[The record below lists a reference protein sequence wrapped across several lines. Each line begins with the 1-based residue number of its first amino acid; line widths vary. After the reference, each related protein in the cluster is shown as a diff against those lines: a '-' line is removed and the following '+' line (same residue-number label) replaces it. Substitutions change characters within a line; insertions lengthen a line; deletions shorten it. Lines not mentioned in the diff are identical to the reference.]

1 MQTRFLNHLDPL
13 TSFEANA
20 EFVGL
25 FEPGRYRGFDVFVQ
39 SGPLAGGLRH
49 IGTGTRKTL
58 IDNATQSAQQGLN
71 VTRQGVFVFEDAE
84 VPIAGFN
91 SNAANA
97 FDRIDLII
105 MEHEWLASLG
115 GQAAIYSVIQGADGG
130 PVVPDFTATPKQT
143 AVGQMLIPA
152 SDANLNNAIYTPAT
166 ILGLGGTNSA
176 YLDQPQEFIRPQ
188 GFGFSALDYASRYT
202 AASGTLDVQGG
213 TGNNYSISLL
223 TTDDLDTLTSVLFPF
238 TKGSTV
244 RLKITQTG
252 TAGFITETGNI
263 TLPAH
268 YTTIGISSGS
278 IYEFFTEDGTTWAL
292 VGISDA
298 VPTSIT
304 KVVDIGAWNMDATP
318 QIAIAHGLTAAQFAK
333 VRRVDVLIQDDD
345 ELTRSPLN
353 SSFDQNVIQ
362 GGVEFISSVNV
373 QMERLTGG
381 LFDSTAYN
389 DVSGAPAFN
398 RGWISIT
405 YEL

>member
-263 TLPAH
+263 TLPGEN
-268 YTTIGISSGS
+268 TTHLISSGA
-278 IYEFFTEDGTTWAL
+278 IYEFFTEDGTNWEL
-292 VGISDA
+292 VGVSKNA
-298 VPTSIT
+298 STLTSLVLET
-304 KVVDIGAWNMDATP
+304 GVWNMDTT
-318 QIAIAHGLTAAQFAK
+318 AILVVAHPLTIGKIRSIDIMIESDAGSLVPFHFDVDLGGAAAGSYTVEPAQL
-333 VRRVDVLIQDDD
+333 VLA
-345 ELTRSPLN
+345 
-353 SSFDQNVIQ
+353 
-362 GGVEFISSVNV
+362 
-373 QMERLTGG
+373 RLTGG
-381 LFDSTAYN
+381 SFDDASF
-389 DVSGAPAFN
+389 SGAVNN
-398 RGWISIT
+398 RGYVTIW
-405 YEL
+405 YED